1 MKYSKRYLVFALL
14 LIAALLLKVN
24 NWNDEYAEVVEF
36 RGASL
41 QDEVFYPLKARSIN
55 EEGLL
60 TLIIG
65 ENTYGNQ
72 DGIIMGDKMQ
82 VLAEL
87 DLVQELFGCSAKLY
101 ENKTVELHFN
111 NDTYFFDINEGVVRE
126 AGKTLELSAPAEIH
140 GKNAY
145 LPLQDLCQ
153 FFSISYHYDEET
165 YQAKIPGE
173 IERGELPRSY
183 DLRGNGRSA
192 TIKDQGND
200 ATCWAQASLT
210 ALESSLLPEEKKRYS
225 VEHMVSENAFLVE
238 SSLGGEYTMAVAYLL
253 SWMGPVEN
261 KTVDKH
267 VQEVHFFDQDDM
279 DDIKWAIYQNGGVS
293 TSIYAN
299 ISTSNLTKSSYY
311 NRKKNAYCYQGEEE
325 PNHDVVIIGW
335 NDNYSKENFV
345 GDVPGDGAFICQ
357 NSWGATFG
365 EQGVFYVS
373 YYDTNVGNQAVSYVK
388 IEDTDNYDVIYQS
401 DLCGWVGQVG
411 FGKEK
416 IHGANVF
423 TAKEEAEI
431 SGAGFYALDEN
442 TQYQLYFVPEYKNE
456 SSLANRIEVASGTLE
471 AAGYYT
477 VSFDKPYRIKEG
489 QRFAVVLALQTPGL
503 EHPLAIEYQSNEWT
517 ANVDISDGEGYISNN
532 GLDWDRVEETAK
544 GNLCLKAYGCSIQ
557 EENE

>member
-1 MKYSKRYLVFALL
+1 MKYSKRYLIFAVL

-55 EEGLL
+55 DEGLL
-60 TLIIG
+60 SLKIG
-65 ENTYGNQ
+65 ENRYDNS
-72 DGIIMGDKMQ
+72 DGIIMGDRMQ

-87 DLVQELFGCSAKLY
+87 DFVQEVFGCSAKLY
-101 ENKTVELHFN
+101 DNKTVELNFN
-111 NDTYFFDINEGVVRE
+111 NDTYFFDINENAARKS
-126 AGKTLELSAPAEIH
+126 GKALELSAPAEIH
-140 GKNAY
+140 GGEAY
-145 LPLQDLCQ
+145 LPLQDLCR
-153 FFSISYHYDEET
+153 FFNLSYYFDEVT
-165 YQAKIPGE
+165 YEAEMAGE
-173 IERGELPRSY
+173 IQKGELPRSF

-192 TIKDQGND
+192 LVKDQGSD

-210 ALESSLLPEEKKRYS
+210 ALESSLLPEEKKQYS
-225 VEHMVSENAFLVE
+225 VEHMVSKNAFSIE
-238 SSLGGEYTMAVAYLL
+238 PSLGGEYTMAVAYLL
-253 SWMGPVEN
+253 SWMGPVE
-261 KTVDKH
+261 KQTVDKH
-267 VQEVHFFDQDDM
+267 VQEVHFFDQDDI

-311 NRKKNAYCYQGEEE
+311 NRKKNAYCYQGQEK

-335 NDNYSKENFV
+335 NDNYSKDNFAT
-345 GDVPGDGAFICQ
+345 DVPGDGAFICQ

-388 IEDTDNYDVIYQS
+388 VEDTDYFDVIYQS

-416 IHGANVF
+416 IHAANVF
-423 TAKEEAEI
+423 EAEGDEEI
-431 SGAGFYALDEN
+431 SAAGFYALDKD
-442 TQYQLYFVPEYKNE
+442 TQYQLYMVPEYQNE
-456 SSLANRIEVASGTLE
+456 ASLANRIEVASGTLQ

-477 VSFDKPYRIKEG
+477 ILFNKPYQVKEG
-489 QRFAVVLALQTPGL
+489 QRFAVVLALQTSGV
-503 EHPLAIEYQSNEWT
+503 EHPMAIEYQSNEWT
-517 ANVDISDGEGYISNN
+517 KHVDISDGEGYISNN

-544 GNLCLKAYGCSIQ
+544 GNLCLKAYGYKIQ
-557 EENE
+557 EENK